1 MDPDRE
7 RIQAD
12 LTGLVEGEVRCDDVF
27 LQLYASD
34 ASIFEIRPLA
44 VVRPKSVEDVSR
56 VVKYAAEE
64 HLPIHPR
71 GAGSGV
77 AGESL
82 GPGIV
87 IDFSTYMRRIL
98 HVDETMVRV
107 QPGVVL
113 AQLNRFLLTR
123 GRLFGPDPATRSIT
137 TLGSVLS
144 LDGAG
149 SHWLKYGSA
158 RNKVVSME
166 VVLASGEIIEA
177 SRHPIPSDDATDL
190 TTREELVRRTAG
202 LVRREADLISQH
214 RPRALVNRSGYQLHD
229 ILVDNRLDLA
239 KVIVGSEGTL
249 ALITE
254 ATVRTDPLPRYRG
267 LALLFF
273 DRLEAAAKAASEA
286 RLLDV
291 AACDLMDRRLLTL
304 ARELDHRYDR
314 ILPRDAEAVLI
325 IEVQSD
331 AESELRQLLDGAV
344 RRLRFDLGLAFDSR
358 TTTDRADRDLFWKM
372 ARRVVPSLYKIPGP
386 ARPIP
391 FVEDIAVPPDEL
403 AGFLPELQVILRT
416 HGVTASFFAHAGH
429 GQIHLR
435 PFLDLGSD
443 DDVRKMQRLANDIF
457 HAVIARGGTISG
469 EHGDG
474 LSRTWFIKEQYG
486 PLYDVFREVKRIF
499 DPENVFNPGKV
510 IADAPQPLVKNLR
523 PPLVAVTTDADAP
536 LASAAPN
543 EESSE
548 GEDDSP
554 PPLVQLQLAWNP
566 GEFEYAATQCN
577 GCGRCRT
584 QGQDHRMCPIFRLA
598 PAEEASPRAK
608 ANLVRAILTGR
619 LPAKELTTDIAKEVA
634 DLCVHCHQCRDECPA
649 GVDIPKLMVEAKAQ
663 YVANSGLRYDEW
675 YMAHLEGLA
684 RWGSRFAT
692 VANFA
697 LASRQLRWLLSRITG
712 IAEGRKLPRFDKTTF
727 MAKAASK
734 RWTKPTRQAERRVL
748 YFVDLYANY
757 FDTELAEAVVGV
769 LRRHGY
775 EVYVH
780 PRQESSGMPAVSL
793 GAAEIAAEIARRN
806 TRILAEAVRQGY
818 QIVTSE
824 PSAAMC
830 LRHEYVQLLG
840 DDDSRLVAEN
850 SLDITSFLWNLHQSG
865 KLELDFK
872 PVNFRV
878 GYHQPCHLRTFNAS
892 GDSLLKLIPGLT
904 VQTLERGC
912 SGMAGTFGL
921 LSHNYRASLRAG
933 LGLINALRDP
943 TIQIGVTECSA
954 CKLQMEQGASKPTTH
969 PVKLLALSYGL
980 MPSIDQGLTRRTED
994 LVTT

>member
-44 VVRPKSVEDVSR
+44 VVRPKAVEDVVR

-64 HLPIHPR
+64 RIPIHAR

-98 HVDETMVRV
+98 HVDDTTVRV

-137 TLGSVLS
+137 TLGSVLA

-158 RNKVVSME
+158 RHKVVSMQ
-166 VVLASGEIIEA
+166 VVLASGDVIEA
-177 SRHPIPSDDATDL
+177 FQHPIPAEDATEL
-190 TTREELVRRTAG
+190 TPLGEIVRRVAG
-202 LVRREADLISQH
+202 LAKREAAVIEER
-214 RPRALVNRSGYQLHD
+214 RPKTLVNRSGYHLHD
-229 ILVDNRLDLA
+229 IVRDGELDLA
-239 KVIVGSEGTL
+239 RVLVGSEGTL
-249 ALITE
+249 GLITE
-254 ATVRTDPLPRYRG
+254 ATIRTDPLPKFRG

-273 DRLEAAAKAASEA
+273 DRLEAAAKGAAEI
-286 RLLDV
+286 REMGI
-291 AACDLMDRRLLTL
+291 AACDLMDRRLLAL
-304 ARELDHRYDR
+304 AREIDGRYDR
-314 ILPRDAEAVLI
+314 ILPRDAEAILI
-325 IEVQSD
+325 VEAQADSD
-331 AESELRQLLDGAV
+331 NELRQLLDGVV
-344 RRLRFDLGLAFDSR
+344 RRLQFDLRIAFDSR

-372 ARRVVPSLYKIPGP
+372 ARRVVPSLYKVSG
-386 ARPIP
+386 AERPIP
-391 FVEDIAVPPDEL
+391 FVEDIAVPPEEL
-403 AGFLPELQVILRT
+403 ASFLPQLQGILRS
-416 HGVTASFFAHAGH
+416 HEVTASFFAHAGH

-435 PFLDLGSD
+435 PFLDLASD
-443 DDVRKMQRLANDIF
+443 SDVRKMQGLATDIYN
-457 HAVIARGGTISG
+457 AVIARGGTISG

-474 LSRTWFIKEQYG
+474 LSRTWFVKDQYG

-499 DPENVFNPGKV
+499 DPDNLLNPGKIV
-510 IADAPQPLVKNLR
+510 ADAPQPLIKNLR
-523 PPLVAVTTDADAP
+523 PPLLP
-536 LASAAPN
+536 PNAAPTSGAL
-543 EESSE
+543 EKD
-548 GEDDSP
+548 GE
-554 PPLVQLQLAWNP
+554 PLVRPLVDLQLVWKP

-584 QGQDHRMCPIFRLA
+584 QGADARMCPIFRLT

-608 ANLVRAILTGR
+608 ANLVRAVLSGR
-619 LPAKELTTDIAKEVA
+619 LPAKELTTDIAKDVA

-663 YVANSGLRYDEW
+663 YVATSGLRADEW
-675 YMAHLEGLA
+675 YMAHIAGLA
-684 RWGSRFAT
+684 RWGGRFAT
-692 VANFA
+692 VSNLLLAN
-697 LASRQLRWLLSRITG
+697 RTMRWILSKLTG
-712 IAEGRKLPRFDKTTF
+712 IAEGRKLPRFASSNF
-727 MAKAASK
+727 MARAASK
-734 RWTKPTRQAERRVL
+734 RWTRPARQAEKRVL
-748 YFVDLYANY
+748 YFVDLYANH
-757 FDTELAEAVVGV
+757 FDTELAEAVVLV

-775 EVYVH
+775 DVWVH
-780 PRQESSGMPAVSL
+780 PRQIASGMPAISL
-793 GAAEIAAEIARRN
+793 GAVEMAERIARWN
-806 TRILAEAVRQGY
+806 TRYLAEAVRQGY

-830 LRHEYVQLLG
+830 LRHEYVNLLG
-840 DDDSRLVAEN
+840 DDDARLVADH
-850 SLDITSFLWNLHQSG
+850 SLDITSFLFKLHQAG

-872 PVNFRV
+872 PLNLTV
-878 GYHQPCHLRTFNAS
+878 GYHQPCHLRTYGAS
-892 GDSLLKLIPGLT
+892 GDLLLKQIPGLT
-904 VQTLERGC
+904 VQTIEKGC

-921 LSHNYRASLRAG
+921 MDSNYRASLRAG

-943 TIQIGVTECSA
+943 GIAVGTTECSA
-954 CKLQMEQGASKPTTH
+954 CKLQMEQGTNKPTVH
-969 PVKLLALSYGL
+969 PIKLMALSYGL
-980 MPSIDQGLTRRTED
+980 MPGIEQSLKRRSEE
-994 LVTT
+994 LVVT

>member
-12 LTGLVEGEVRCDDVF
+12 LTGLVEGEVRCDDIF

-44 VVRPKSVEDVSR
+44 VVRPKTVEDVSR

-64 HLPIHPR
+64 HIPIHPR

-87 IDFSTYMRRIL
+87 LDFSTYMRRIL
-98 HVDETMVRV
+98 HVDEATVRV

-123 GRLFGPDPATRSIT
+123 NRLFGPDPATRSIT
-137 TLGSVLS
+137 TLGSVLA

-158 RNKVVSME
+158 RHKVVSLQ
-166 VVLASGEIIEA
+166 VVLATGDVIEA
-177 SRHPIPSDDATDL
+177 SQHPIPADDATDL
-190 TTREELVRRTAG
+190 SPLGEIVRRVAS
-202 LVRREADLISQH
+202 LARREATVIEER
-214 RPRALVNRSGYQLHD
+214 RPRTKVNRSGYHLND
-229 ILVDNRLDLA
+229 IIHENELDLA
-239 KVIVGSEGTL
+239 RVIVGSEGTL
-249 ALITE
+249 GLITE
-254 ATVRTDPLPRYRG
+254 ATIRTDPLPRFRG

-273 DRLEAAAKAASEA
+273 DRLESAARGAFEI
-286 RLLDV
+286 REMGI

-304 ARELDHRYDR
+304 AREIDGRYDR
-314 ILPRDAEAVLI
+314 ILPRDAEAILI
-325 IEVQSD
+325 VEVQSD
-331 AESELRQLLDGAV
+331 TEPELRQSLEAV
-344 RRLRFDLGLAFDSR
+344 VRKLQFEQRLAFDSR
-358 TTTDRADRDLFWKM
+358 TTTDRSDRDLFWKM
-372 ARRVVPSLYKIPGP
+372 ARRVVPSLYKVSG
-386 ARPIP
+386 AERPIP
-391 FVEDIAVPPDEL
+391 FVEDIAVPPEEL
-403 AGFLPELQVILRT
+403 ASFLPQLQSILRN
-416 HGVTASFFAHAGH
+416 HDVTASFFAHAGH

-435 PFLDLGSD
+435 PFLNLASDL
-443 DDVRKMQRLANDIF
+443 DVRKMQDLATDIYQ
-457 HAVIARGGTISG
+457 AVIARGGTISG
-469 EHGDG
+469 EHGAG
-474 LSRTWFIKEQYG
+474 LSRTWFVKEQYG

-499 DPENVFNPGKV
+499 DPGNLLNPGKV
-510 IADAPQPLVKNLR
+510 VADAPQPLIKNLR
-523 PPLVAVTTDADAP
+523 PPLLANAAGHTETRGKKPDKSEEAP
-536 LASAAPN
+536 AASV
-543 EESSE
+543 
-548 GEDDSP
+548 
-554 PPLVQLQLAWNP
+554 VQLQLAWNP

-584 QGQDHRMCPIFRLA
+584 QGADARMCPIFRLA

-608 ANLVRAILTGR
+608 ANLVRAVLSGR

-663 YVANSGLRYDEW
+663 YVASSGLRAEEW
-675 YMAHLEGLA
+675 YMAHIEGLA
-684 RWGSRFAT
+684 RWGGRFAT
-692 VANFA
+692 ISNFILAN
-697 LASRQLRWLLSRITG
+697 RTMRWILSRLTG
-712 IAEGRKLPRFDKTTF
+712 IAEGRKLPRFASTSF
-727 MAKAASK
+727 LAKAASK
-734 RWTKPTRQAERRVL
+734 RWTRPARQAERRVL

-757 FDTELAEAVVGV
+757 FDTELAEAVVAV

-775 EVYVH
+775 AVHVH
-780 PRQESSGMPAVSL
+780 PRQISSGMPAISL
-793 GAAEIAAEIARRN
+793 GAVELAAKIARRN
-806 TRILAEAVRQGY
+806 TRYLAEAVRQGY

-830 LRHEYVQLLG
+830 LRHEYVNLLG
-840 DDDSRLVAEN
+840 DDESRLVADN
-850 SLDITSFLWNLHQSG
+850 SLDITSFLFKLHQAG

-872 PVNFRV
+872 PINLTV
-878 GYHQPCHLRTFNAS
+878 GYHQPCHLRTYGAS
-892 GDSLLKLIPGLT
+892 GDLLLKQIPGLT
-904 VQTLERGC
+904 VQTIEKGC

-921 LSHNYRASLRAG
+921 LSSNYRASLRAG

-943 TIQIGVTECSA
+943 AIHVGATECSA
-954 CKLQMEQGASKPTTH
+954 CKLQMEQGTNKPTIH

-980 MPSIDQGLTRRTED
+980 MPGIEQSLKRRSEE
-994 LVTT
+994 LVVT

>member
-44 VVRPKSVEDVSR
+44 VVRPKAVEDVVR

-64 HLPIHPR
+64 RIPIHAR

-98 HVDETMVRV
+98 HVDDTTVRV

-137 TLGSVLS
+137 TLGSVLA

-158 RNKVVSME
+158 RHKVVSMQ
-166 VVLASGEIIEA
+166 VVLATGDVIEA
-177 SRHPIPSDDATDL
+177 FQHPIPADDATEL
-190 TTREELVRRTAG
+190 TPLGELVRRVAG
-202 LVRREADLISQH
+202 LAKREAAVIEER
-214 RPRALVNRSGYQLHD
+214 RPKTLVNRSGYHLHD
-229 ILVDNRLDLA
+229 IIHNGELDLA
-239 KVIVGSEGTL
+239 RVLVGSEGTL
-249 ALITE
+249 GLITE
-254 ATVRTDPLPRYRG
+254 ATIRTDPLPKFRG

-273 DRLEAAAKAASEA
+273 DRLESAARGAAEI
-286 RLLDV
+286 REMDI
-291 AACDLMDRRLLTL
+291 AACDLMDRRLLAL
-304 ARELDHRYDR
+304 AREIDGRYDR
-314 ILPRDAEAVLI
+314 ILPRDAEAILI
-325 IEVQSD
+325 VEAQADS
-331 AESELRQLLDGAV
+331 ESELRASLEGVV
-344 RRLRFDLGLAFDSR
+344 RKLQFDLRLAFDSR
-358 TTTDRADRDLFWKM
+358 TTTDRSDRDLFWKM
-372 ARRVVPSLYKIPGP
+372 ARRVVPSLYKVSG
-386 ARPIP
+386 AERPIP
-391 FVEDIAVPPDEL
+391 FVEDIAVPPEEL
-403 AGFLPELQVILRT
+403 ASFLPQLQGILRS
-416 HGVTASFFAHAGH
+416 HDVTASFFAHAGH

-435 PFLDLGSD
+435 PFLNLASDL
-443 DDVRKMQRLANDIF
+443 DVRKMQGLATDIYN
-457 HAVIARGGTISG
+457 AVIARGGTISG

-474 LSRTWFIKEQYG
+474 LSRTWYVKEQYG

-499 DPENVFNPGKV
+499 DPENLLNPGKIV
-510 IADAPQPLVKNLR
+510 ADAPQPLIKNLR
-523 PPLVAVTTDADAP
+523 PPLLPRETAP
-536 LASAAPN
+536 TNGVLTK
-543 EESSE
+543 E
-548 GEDDSP
+548 GE
-554 PPLVQLQLAWNP
+554 PLVRPLVDLQLVWKP
-566 GEFEYAATQCN
+566 GEFEYAAVQCN

-584 QGQDHRMCPIFRLA
+584 QGADARMCPIFRLA

-608 ANLVRAILTGR
+608 ANLVRAVLDGR

-663 YVANSGLRYDEW
+663 YVASSGLRSDEW
-675 YMAHLEGLA
+675 YMAHIEGLA
-684 RWGSRFAT
+684 RWGGRFAT
-692 VANFA
+692 VSNLMLAN
-697 LASRQLRWLLSRITG
+697 RTMRWILSRLTG
-712 IAEGRKLPRFDKTTF
+712 IAEGRKLPRFANTTF
-727 MAKAASK
+727 LARAGNR
-734 RWTKPTRQAERRVL
+734 RWTRPARQAEKRVL
-748 YFVDLYANY
+748 YFVDLYANH
-757 FDTELAEAVVGV
+757 FDTELAEAVVLV

-775 EVYVH
+775 DVWVH
-780 PRQESSGMPAVSL
+780 PRQIASGMPAISL
-793 GAAEIAAEIARRN
+793 GAVEMAERIARWN
-806 TRILAEAVRQGY
+806 TRYLAEAVRQGY

-830 LRHEYVQLLG
+830 LRHEYVNLLG
-840 DDDSRLVAEN
+840 DDDARLVADH
-850 SLDITSFLWNLHQSG
+850 SLDITSFLFKLHQAG

-872 PVNFRV
+872 PLNLTV
-878 GYHQPCHLRTFNAS
+878 GYHQPCHLRTYGAS
-892 GDSLLKLIPGLT
+892 GDSLLKQIPGLT
-904 VQTLERGC
+904 VQTIEKGC

-921 LSHNYRASLRAG
+921 MNSNYRASLRAG

-943 TIQIGVTECSA
+943 AIAAGTTECSA
-954 CKLQMEQGASKPTTH
+954 CKLQMEQGTNKPTLH
-969 PVKLLALSYGL
+969 PIKLMALSYGL
-980 MPSIDQGLTRRTED
+980 MPGIEQSLKRRSEE
-994 LVTT
+994 LVVT